1 MNVMM
6 MSVIMMGATIKYSQI
21 AIRTA
26 FGVCFLAFSGLATMV
41 VPSNAT
47 AAIYKC
53 TDGNGGVTYTQIP
66 CAGEAQAES
75 VLAHNSASDDSA
87 NCLIANNFANHIAVR
102 MRAGESSGDVFDS
115 YGGIDALPSTSVGI
129 ISYVY
134 THKHNTNTVPQRITA
149 LSAAR
154 CSGGSYG
161 PVGCNDFPYQFIG
174 ELGGCDSALN
184 GAVTKPLAA
193 QPSADLQDGH
203 AQAKGITTAENST
216 TQSADCQQDIQAQ
229 MNDLLGQMRAGK
241 SADQQGQLQLRKN
254 NLLDLK
260 SDC

>member
-1 MNVMM
+1 MNVMKN
-6 MSVIMMGATIKYSQI
+6 VTIKDKRI
-21 AIRTA
+21 AIRTL
-26 FGVCFLAFSGLATMV
+26 FGVCVLAFSGLATMA
-41 VPSNAT
+41 VPTNAT

-53 TDGNGGVTYTQIP
+53 TDANGGVSYTQIP

-75 VLAHNSASDDSA
+75 VLAHNSANDDTAS
-87 NCLIANNFANHIAVR
+87 CLIANNFANHVAVR
-102 MRAGESSGDVFDS
+102 MRAGESSGDVFNS
-115 YGGIDALPSTSVGI
+115 FGGIDAMPSTSVGI

-161 PVGCNDFPYQFIG
+161 PVGCNDFPYQFIS

-184 GAVTKPLAA
+184 GAMTKPLAA
-193 QPSADLQDGH
+193 KPSADLQDSQ
-203 AQAKGITTAENST
+203 AQAKGMTTAENTSS
-216 TQSADCQQDIQAQ
+216 QSADCQQDIQAQ
-229 MNDLLGQMRAGK
+229 INDLLGQMRAGQ
-241 SADQQGQLQLRKN
+241 SADQQGQLQQQKN